1 VSPAVRIL
9 FLSMEYPPETG
20 GGGIGSYV
28 AIIAKALTRRGHEIH
43 VLACVPGQA
52 SSDRRDGEVH
62 VHRRGTPELGRLDGV
77 LRSGKARLRLEVA
90 AACFREYRRLRLDF
104 DVVESPDWMA
114 EGFLFALL
122 RSKPL
127 VGHLHTPLLV
137 LATHNDKPRT
147 WDRWLGDAVERF
159 TMSLA
164 QVVTSPSHLLADDL
178 SASGWLGGREARV
191 IRLPLDLDRWAA
203 LPPPEAAPPRILW
216 VGRLEPRKAPET
228 LVQAAARLADEIEDL
243 EVVFVGGS
251 NYSRDGKPY
260 AEWTAALARELESPC
275 RFVDVVP
282 RTDLA
287 SWYERVRVAVLTAR
301 YDNFPVAGLE
311 AMAAGRPLVTTSKT
325 GVAEL
330 VVGAGAGAVVPPRDP
345 IALAE
350 ALRPYLVDPARAGAD
365 GRRARVAIEM
375 HCSPDRVAAQREVAY
390 EEAVVRWR
398 ATLSG
403 RMLTRIGQRARA
415 VSSSSYRAP

>member
-1 VSPAVRIL
+1 VRIL

-28 AIIAKALTRRGHEIH
+28 HIIGQALARRGHEIH
-43 VLACVPGQA
+43 VLSCVPGQP
-52 SSDRRDGEVH
+52 SSDRRDAEVY
-62 VHRRGTPELGRLDGV
+62 VHRRGTPEFGRLQGL

-114 EGFLFALL
+114 EGFFFALL

-127 VGHLHTPLLV
+127 VGHLHTPLML
-137 LATHNDKPRT
+137 LATHNDRPRT
-147 WDRWLGDAVERF
+147 WDRWLGDGLERV

-164 QVVTSPSHLLADDL
+164 DVVTSPSYLLADDL
-178 SASGWLGGREARV
+178 TASGWLGNREPRI
-191 IRLPLDLDRWAA
+191 IRLPLDLDRWTSVHS
-203 LPPPEAAPPRILW
+203 PETAPPRILW

-228 LVQAAARLADEIEDL
+228 LVEAAAHLAPEIDQL
-243 EVVFVGGS
+243 EVTFIGS
-251 NYSRDGKPY
+251 SSYSRNGKPY

-275 RFVDVVP
+275 RFVDAIP
-282 RTDLA
+282 RTELP
-287 SWYERVRVAVLTAR
+287 SWYEHVRVAVLTAR

-330 VVGAGAGAVVPPRDP
+330 VGGAGAGAVVPPRDP
-345 IALAE
+345 TALAE
-350 ALRPYLVDPARAGAD
+350 ALRPYLLDAARAGMD
-365 GRRARVAIEM
+365 GGRARKAIEI
-375 HCSPDRVAAQREVAY
+375 HCSPDRVAAERELAY
-390 EEAVVRWR
+390 EHAIVRWR

-403 RMLTRIGQRARA
+403 RTLARIGQSTRAA
-415 VSSSSYRAP
+415 SSSSYRAP